1 MLISV
6 LISEQVRGQ
15 AEGHFGATG
24 SKDFATIN
32 TQRKQFLVH
41 VDSVGRG
48 FSRIEALC
56 DEASSAKCGK
66 HLQSYHGLLGT
77 LLSDRPAHTSN
88 EYLWFPV
95 ALESGEHLF
104 LRVPRWRRLENP
116 FDVSEHIIDVQDLNR
131 ARAMVGGR
139 LFSAIDLSVA
149 GYEIESGNVVL
160 ILDNGMRLSLEAA
173 IQKEAFL
180 NNFVPAHGH
189 SLALAVLAD
198 LDVRQLGE
206 DEWRVRPN
214 AADSMLVYGELILG
228 KANALQMVV
237 SHKGG
242 GAVYFNA
249 IEVELPSHRGQPIY
263 KRTFEMSDIDQRT
276 DLRGG
281 IVEQAR
287 VVVAI
292 EEMRLLTD
300 LTETAAH
307 ITLDGRYP
315 VTGEIEQY
323 QASQL
328 KALLDLYKVIDQ
340 PAPIKLAEL

>member
-1 MLISV
+1 M
-6 LISEQVRGQ
+6 
-15 AEGHFGATG
+15 
-24 SKDFATIN
+24 
-32 TQRKQFLVH
+32 
-41 VDSVGRG
+41 
-48 FSRIEALC
+48 
-56 DEASSAKCGK
+56 
-66 HLQSYHGLLGT
+66 
-77 LLSDRPAHTSN
+77 
-88 EYLWFPV
+88 
-95 ALESGEHLF
+95 
-104 LRVPRWRRLENP
+104 
-116 FDVSEHIIDVQDLNR
+116 
-131 ARAMVGGR
+131 
-139 LFSAIDLSVA
+139 
-149 GYEIESGNVVL
+149 
-160 ILDNGMRLSLEAA
+160 
-173 IQKEAFL
+173 
-180 NNFVPAHGH
+180 
-189 SLALAVLAD
+189 ALAVLAD

-237 SHKGG
+237 SHKGS

-249 IEVELPSHRGQPIY
+249 IEVELPLHRGQPIY